1 MDTLPDKVYI
11 PGDKKCH
18 LGTLGFTFSC
28 DSAIV
33 RKNINPI
40 TFSMPLAETLT
51 PDSTV

>member
-11 PGDKKCH
+11 PGDKKCPF
-18 LGTLGFTFSC
+18 GTLRFTFSC
-28 DSAIV
+28 NSSIV

-51 PDSTV
+51 RFD